1 MTRMTLRLRLLL
13 SLLGAFAIA
22 APIEAVEQPAAP
34 SSEAVRPAIVVDVD
48 AENPPFMSSRAG
60 DAVGLYPALI
70 RAALGRCHDNVRV
83 QAKPWRRAFVEIDKA
98 QAGVGGLYR
107 NAERLAKYDFSDP
120 IYVENIAVFYRTV
133 QPFDFRTVADLY
145 GKRVGV
151 LRGWSYGDDF
161 DVAKR
166 NGSIATEEVSSDRS
180 NFLKLTD
187 GRLDAVLAI
196 EESGQAAMAASG
208 LHGIEQANAYLA
220 SYPVYLAFSKKA
232 AKSDLLVCFNKALA
246 EMKQDG
252 AFERIV
258 RQELGR

>member
-1 MTRMTLRLRLLL
+1 MTRITLRLLL
-13 SLLGAFAIA
+13 SLFGALVICTPARA
-22 APIEAVEQPAAP
+22 GEQPAAP
-34 SSEAVRPAIVVDVD
+34 GSEAARPVIVVDVD
-48 AENPPFMSSRAG
+48 AENPPFMYSRAG
-60 DAVGLYPALI
+60 YAVGLYPAVI
-70 RAALGRCHDNVRV
+70 RAALGRCHDHVRV
-83 QAKPWRRAFVEIDKA
+83 QAKPWKRAFVEIDKA